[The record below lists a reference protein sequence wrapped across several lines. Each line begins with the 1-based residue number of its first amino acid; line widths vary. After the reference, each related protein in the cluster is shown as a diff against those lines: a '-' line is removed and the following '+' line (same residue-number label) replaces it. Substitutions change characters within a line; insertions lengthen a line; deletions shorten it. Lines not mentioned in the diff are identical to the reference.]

1 MNETRSSPIRATDDE
16 ARLIAKTLLRA
27 TRTGALATLEASSG
41 HPFASLTTVAT
52 DTDGTPLIL
61 VSRLSGHTG
70 NLMADP
76 RASLLL
82 SRAGKG
88 DPLAHPRITLIVAA
102 RAIARESAAGQRAR
116 GRFLARHPKAAL
128 YVDFPDF
135 GFFALEIARA
145 SLNGGFGKAYELT
158 PADILT
164 DLSGAAEL
172 TAAEEGAVAHMNADH
187 ADAVQLYATK
197 LLGAPDGA
205 WQITG
210 IDPDGV
216 DLACGDMVER
226 LFFPKPVTTATA
238 LRQSLV
244 ELAQQARATA

>member
-1 MNETRSSPIRATDDE
+1 MNETRSSPIRPTDDQ
-16 ARLIAKTLLRA
+16 ARLTAKTLLRA
-27 TRTGALATLEASSG
+27 ARSGALATLEAGSG

-52 DTDGTPLIL
+52 DADGTPLIL

-82 SRAGKG
+82 SRTGKG
-88 DPLAHPRITLIVAA
+88 DPLAHPRITLIVTA
-102 RAIARESAAGQRAR
+102 RTIARDSVDGERIR

-135 GFFALEIARA
+135 GFFALDITRA
-145 SLNGGFGKAYELT
+145 SLNGGFGKAYELV

-164 DLSGAAEL
+164 DLSEASEL
-172 TAAEEGAVAHMNADH
+172 VEAEEGAVAHMNVDH
-187 ADAVQLYATK
+187 ADAVRLYATK
-197 LLGAPDGA
+197 LLGAPDGS

-210 IDPDGV
+210 VDPEGV
-216 DLACGDMVER
+216 DLAYGDLVER
-226 LFFPKPVTTATA
+226 LFFPKPVVTTAA
-238 LRQSLV
+238 LRQTLV
-244 ELAQQARATA
+244 DLARKARG

>member
-1 MNETRSSPIRATDDE
+1 MNETRSSPIRPTDDE
-16 ARLIAKTLLRA
+16 ARATAKTLLRA
-27 TRTGALATLEASSG
+27 TRTGALATIEASSG

-52 DTDGTPLIL
+52 DSDGTPLIL

-70 NLMADP
+70 NLLADS

-82 SRAGKG
+82 ARTGKG
-88 DPLAHPRITLIVAA
+88 DPLAHPRITLIVNA
-102 RAIARESAAGQRAR
+102 RAIARDSTDGQRIRA
-116 GRFLARHPKAAL
+116 RFLARHPKAAL

-135 GFFALEIARA
+135 AFFALDIARA

-164 DLSGAAEL
+164 DLSSAAEL
-172 TAAEEGAVAHMNADH
+172 VAAEEGAVSHMNADH

-197 LLGAPDGA
+197 LLGAPDGP

-216 DLACGDMVER
+216 DLAAGDLVER
-226 LFFPKPVTTATA
+226 LFFPDPVTTAAA
-238 LRQSLV
+238 LRQTLV
-244 ELAQQARATA
+244 DLAKKARG